1 MSVSNWALGNAIRT
15 ARIQKGYTQEQLS
28 ELLEITPSHLKMM
41 EGGRRNPS
49 VPLLFQMMA
58 LLDFSVD
65 ALVFP
70 GPGEGGRPPHR
81 GADGAAGGGPVPADR
96 RHEGI
101 KQRLATR
108 AQTAVLFLFWPRSPA
123 APPGPASAWRR
134 RQIPGGPPRGC
145 RRPGGSP
152 SRRRAAAA
160 GPGTWPWPPPR
171 CRGWW
176 P

>member
-70 GPGEGGRPPHR
+70 EREQALALHT
-81 GADGAAGGGPVPADR
+81 DGLTEREAEALSQLVDAM
-96 RHEGI
+96 
-101 KQRLATR
+101 R
-108 AQTAVLFLFWPRSPA
+108 AKE
-123 APPGPASAWRR
+123 
-134 RQIPGGPPRGC
+134 
-145 RRPGGSP
+145 
-152 SRRRAAAA
+152 
-160 GPGTWPWPPPR
+160 
-171 CRGWW
+171 
-176 P
+176 